1 MKHNVLMAL
10 DVGSDCAP
18 SQLSRYDAEAR
29 VCVLD
34 CGVMMKSEQREHPV
48 TRAALRG

>member
-10 DVGSDCAP
+10 DAGSDCA
-18 SQLSRYDAEAR
+18 SSRLSRSDAEAR

-34 CGVMMKSEQREHPV
+34 CGVMMKSERREHPV
-48 TRAALRG
+48 IRAALRG